1 MWVAVNHGT
10 RYLCDMTNEKCKK
23 GRNAKTLFSL
33 LVHLHKNVNPIPGG
47 TVPNPLQ
54 HGFEVAWQFFSSGS
68 PVHQFLFMST
78 QNYWAKA
85 LKGFYRVSANF
96 TAAYVQGSRGWI
108 SSLVL
113 VRTLCHHQSFYREWI
128 RKSFHVGREGLLKWI
143 LPCWWWENDCSSDST
158 DNKRAS
164 SVDAI
169 AKPKI
174 WKHYPPT

>member
-10 RYLCDMTNEKCKK
+10 RHLCDMTNEKCKK

-68 PVHQFLFMST
+68 HICEGFFHEYPELLS
-78 QNYWAKA
+78 

-96 TAAYVQGSRGWI
+96 TAAYVPYEIVSVVHQNERGIGKSIPDARENLEGQGDG
-108 SSLVL
+108 
-113 VRTLCHHQSFYREWI
+113 
-128 RKSFHVGREGLLKWI
+128 FHPLFWCGHYVIINLSTGSGS
-143 LPCWWWENDCSSDST
+143 ENPSMWPGKDC
-158 DNKRAS
+158 
-164 SVDAI
+164 
-169 AKPKI
+169 
-174 WKHYPPT
+174 